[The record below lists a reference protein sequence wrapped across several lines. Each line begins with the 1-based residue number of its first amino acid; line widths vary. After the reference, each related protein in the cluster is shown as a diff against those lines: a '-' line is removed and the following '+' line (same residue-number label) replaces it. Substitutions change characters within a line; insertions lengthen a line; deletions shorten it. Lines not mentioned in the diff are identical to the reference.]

1 MSMFLKKMFNMDYE
15 KFYDEQPD
23 YTAFRND
30 KVKQE
35 EYKIAVDW
43 KARNLCQLVPADLE
57 VKNILEV
64 GCAFG
69 ILLNNLADR
78 LHIKTRLGIDISG
91 KNIEIAKY
99 LYPDCSFF
107 QGTIEEFVK
116 AKHLEIKNNHFDL
129 IILSDIIEHI
139 PDDLGFLEMVRK
151 ISSYVLLNLP
161 LEKSFK
167 TRNRQYGEQDPSGHL
182 RCYDK
187 ELAVRLTG
195 LAGFEVIKSFTSIA
209 FFDKG
214 SYQIYKKNR
223 SIRVRSKPLP
233 QRIFWSLFYPIE
245 DRVKLSGKRLYEKMY
260 GTNYFAMLRS
270 IN

>member
-1 MSMFLKKMFNMDYE
+1 MDYE

-23 YTAFRND
+23 YAAFRND

-43 KARNLCQLVPADLE
+43 KVRNLSRLVPADLE
-57 VKNILEV
+57 FKNILEV

-69 ILLNNLADR
+69 VLLNNLADK
-78 LHIKTRLGIDISG
+78 LQIKTRLGIDISG
-91 KNIEIAKY
+91 KNIEIAKNIFPGCY
-99 LYPDCSFF
+99 FF

-116 AKHLEIKNNHFDL
+116 AKHAEIKADRFDL
-129 IILSDIIEHI
+129 IVLSDIIEHI
-139 PDDLGFLEMVRK
+139 PDDLGFLETARK

-167 TRNRQYGEQDPSGHL
+167 TRNRQYGEHDPSGHL

-195 LAGFEVIKSFTSIA
+195 LAGFEAVNSFTSIA

-214 SYQIYKKNR
+214 SYEIYKKNR

-233 QRIFWSLFYPIE
+233 QRLFWSLFYPIE
-245 DRVKLSGKRLYEKMY
+245 DRVKLSSKRLYEKIY
-260 GTNYFAMLRS
+260 GTNYFALLRS